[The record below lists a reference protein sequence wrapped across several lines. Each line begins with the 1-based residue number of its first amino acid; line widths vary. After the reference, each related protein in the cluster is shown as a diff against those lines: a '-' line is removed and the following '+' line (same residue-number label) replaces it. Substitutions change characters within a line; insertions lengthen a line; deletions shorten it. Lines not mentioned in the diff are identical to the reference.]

1 MYVGVGVG
9 VLLIGVSF
17 LIVALRLA
25 GVIAR
30 TNGTVD
36 EVNKQLAN
44 LSAPVAETLS
54 HVGGIA
60 DTADSTIA
68 RLGGVVGQL
77 ETVAGSVGKTA
88 SLAGDALAPSIVN
101 LGSALTGVTAGIR
114 RLTRGK
120 NGAVHD
126 PAGESPPPP
135 VRPAAFHA
143 TIGPDAPGPGVP
155 DFPYV
160 EEKTDGAV

>member
-1 MYVGVGVG
+1 MVMYIGVGVG
-9 VLLIGVSF
+9 VFLVGLSA
-17 LIVALRLA
+17 LIVAIRLA
-25 GVIAR
+25 GVIHR

-44 LSAPVAETLS
+44 LSAPVADTLS

-88 SLAGDALAPSIVN
+88 SLAQDALAPSIVN

-114 RLTRGK
+114 RLARGK
-120 NGAVHD
+120 EPGQHTNH
-126 PAGESPPPP
+126 
-135 VRPAAFHA
+135 HA
-143 TIGPDAPGPGVP
+143 THAYNGDATQAPASGSH
-155 DFPYV
+155 
-160 EEKTDGAV
+160 EEMREEANGRLE